1 MRIGRSSRLMPHST
15 FKIAAS
21 TSCDLGTRSL
31 WPYREKRTGSHGSSA
46 TTIVGTPPAAKLRTA
61 PRPMASELRDRKS
74 TRLNSSHG
82 YISYAVFCLK
92 KKKNKQDKNNTED
105 IILAPLHPTDD
116 ILDKLINGSD

>member
-1 MRIGRSSRLMPHST
+1 MPHST

-61 PRPMASELRDRKS
+61 PRPMASELR
-74 TRLNSSHG
+74 TTAHG
-82 YISYAVFCLK
+82 LRTGGSVPCGEKAVCPWQRGASVTVPAK
-92 KKKNKQDKNNTED
+92 TGDVPRER
-105 IILAPLHPTDD
+105 APGVP
-116 ILDKLINGSD
+116 GSDHKTTERAERIGGSRP